1 MVKKIIV
8 AIDGLAATGKST
20 LAKRLAKELNYTYIN
35 TGAMYRAITY
45 YALENNLDQIDLISV
60 LPDLSI
66 RFEEENNS
74 QKALLNDED
83 ITNELHSMK
92 VANQVSIIASIPKVR
107 EFLVDQQRKMGIQ
120 KGIVMDGRDIG
131 TVVFPEAECKFFLTA
146 NVEIRAQRR
155 IDELHQLGSS
165 ASYDKVVEN
174 LVSRD
179 NTDSNRDISPLTKAL
194 DAITVDVSELTLE
207 EVYSILKGRVMTILE
222 R

>member
-1 MVKKIIV
+1 MKKIIV

-45 YALENNLDQIDLISV
+45 YALENNLDQIDIISA

-83 ITNELHSMK
+83 ITNELHSMR

-107 EFLVDQQRKMGIQ
+107 EFLVDQQQKMGIQ

-146 NVEIRAQRR
+146 NVEIRALRR
-155 IDELHQLGSS
+155 IDELHQLGNS

>member
-1 MVKKIIV
+1 MKKIIV

-45 YALENNLDQIDLISV
+45 YALENNLDQIDLISA

-92 VANQVSIIASIPKVR
+92 VANQVSIIASISKVR

-146 NVEIRAQRR
+146 NVEIRALRR
-155 IDELHQLGSS
+155 IEELHQLGNS

-207 EVYSILKGRVMTILE
+207 EVYSILKGLVMTILE

>member
-1 MVKKIIV
+1 VKKIIV

-60 LPDLSI
+60 LPELSI

>member
-1 MVKKIIV
+1 MKKIIV

-60 LPDLSI
+60 LPELSI

>member
-1 MVKKIIV
+1 VKKIIV

>member
-1 MVKKIIV
+1 MKKIIV

-45 YALENNLDQIDLISV
+45 YALENNLDQIDLISA

-83 ITNELHSMK
+83 ITNELHSMR

-107 EFLVDQQRKMGIQ
+107 EFLVDQQQKMGIQ

-155 IDELHQLGSS
+155 IDELHQLGNS

-207 EVYSILKGRVMTILE
+207 EVYSILKGLVMTILE

>member
-1 MVKKIIV
+1 MKKIIV

-66 RFEEENNS
+66 RFEEENNL

>member
-1 MVKKIIV
+1 VKKIIV

-155 IDELHQLGSS
+155 IDELHQLGNS

>member
-1 MVKKIIV
+1 MKKIIV

-60 LPDLSI
+60 LPELSI

-83 ITNELHSMK
+83 ITNELDSMR

-107 EFLVDQQRKMGIQ
+107 EFLVDQQQKMGIQ

-146 NVEIRAQRR
+146 NVEIRALRR
-155 IDELHQLGSS
+155 IDELHQLGNS

>member
-1 MVKKIIV
+1 VKKIIV

-45 YALENNLDQIDLISV
+45 YALENNLDQIDLISA

-155 IDELHQLGSS
+155 IDELHQLGNS

>member
-1 MVKKIIV
+1 MKKIIV

>member
-1 MVKKIIV
+1 MKKIIV

-45 YALENNLDQIDLISV
+45 YALENNLDQIDIISA

-83 ITNELHSMK
+83 ITNELHSMR

-155 IDELHQLGSS
+155 VDELHQLGNS

>member
-1 MVKKIIV
+1 MKKIIV

-45 YALENNLDQIDLISV
+45 YALENNLDQIDIISA

-92 VANQVSIIASIPKVR
+92 VANQVSIIASISKVR

-146 NVEIRAQRR
+146 NVEIRALRR
-155 IDELHQLGSS
+155 IEELHQLGNS

-207 EVYSILKGRVMTILE
+207 EVYSILKGLVMTILE

>member
-1 MVKKIIV
+1 MKKIIV

-45 YALENNLDQIDLISV
+45 YALENNLDQIDLISA

-83 ITNELHSMK
+83 ITNELHSMR

-107 EFLVDQQRKMGIQ
+107 EFLVDQQQKMGIQ

>member
-1 MVKKIIV
+1 MKKIIV

-45 YALENNLDQIDLISV
+45 YALENNLDQIDIISA

-83 ITNELHSMK
+83 ITNELHSMR

-107 EFLVDQQRKMGIQ
+107 EFLVDQQQKMGIQ

-155 IDELHQLGSS
+155 VDELHQLGNS

>member
-1 MVKKIIV
+1 MKKIIV

-60 LPDLSI
+60 LPELSI

-155 IDELHQLGSS
+155 IDELHQLGNS